1 MPWFDKVKKEEAA
14 RQLLEAIPPEMR
26 DKTPEE
32 IAAALKEHQE
42 LKNKVTTL
50 ETERAAERTA
60 VATLNTQFNEV
71 KQRME
76 AAELK
81 ARSNQNQNQ
90 NQNQEEPADFTL
102 EPEKALNQRIA
113 PLANLTVNSAFMTAR
128 LLCQQMLDNQ
138 DMASPQDNKT
148 MDGRLFRAWEGEIN
162 ELSKKYQPA
171 QLTTPDA
178 WLGIFYYVKGKHAH
192 ELANP
197 TERKKKYGFLEPASQ
212 GAAPPPPD
220 KKNGVEG
227 LTEQEKHVADKMHVS
242 YENYAKRKEKM
253 QILPA

>member
-1 MPWFDKVKKEEAA
+1 MANWWGKQVKEED
-14 RQLLEAIPPEMR
+14 IPPELK
-26 DKTPEE
+26 DKTPQEVAE
-32 IAAALKEHQE
+32 ALKKARE
-42 LKNKVTTL
+42 LEGKVTTL
-50 ETERAAERTA
+50 EAERVREKEA
-60 VATLNTQFNEV
+60 VVTMNTEFDKV
-71 KQRME
+71 KQRLE
-76 AAELK
+76 ATELK
-81 ARSNQNQNQ
+81 LRGNQNQNQ
-90 NQNQEEPADFTL
+90 NQNQEELADFTL
-102 EPEKALNQRIA
+102 EPDKALNQRIA

-197 TERKKKYGFLEPASQ
+197 AERKKKYGFLEPASQ
-212 GAAPPPPD
+212 GAPPPPPD